1 MDCTLEAFLGAA
13 RLHAAHGTATLL
25 PTTLTCPDEELFML
39 FDLFAQ
45 AKAAENDG
53 AFLAGLHL
61 EGPTLRLHRRA
72 RRTSATSS
80 RRDASITKK
89 FWKRPTAASCA
100 GASRPSWRARWNWA
114 AG

>member
-13 RLHAAHGTATLL
+13 RLMSAHGTATLRTDHAS
-25 PTTLTCPDEELFML
+25 PSGRRVVYAVRPVRAGESS
-39 FDLFAQ
+39 
-45 AKAAENDG
+45 ENDG

-61 EGPTLRLHRRA
+61 ERAPTLRLHRRA

-89 FWKRPTAASCA
+89 FWKRPTAAYLRWSVA
-100 GASRPSWRARWNWA
+100 PELEGAMELC
-114 AG
+114 G